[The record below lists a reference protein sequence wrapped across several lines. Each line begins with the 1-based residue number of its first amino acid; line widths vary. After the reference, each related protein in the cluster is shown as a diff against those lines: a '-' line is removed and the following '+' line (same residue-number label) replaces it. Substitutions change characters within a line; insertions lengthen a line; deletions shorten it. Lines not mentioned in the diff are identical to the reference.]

1 MRSCLEVGLLE
12 LHWTE
17 LQQRASLRSGSRF
30 RQAAGDMSF
39 SFFVSHLMPI
49 FVVLLVGNIFNSV
62 VSIAELILNCLC
74 KDKKNLIRAL
84 ME

>member
-1 MRSCLEVGLLE
+1 
-12 LHWTE
+12 
-17 LQQRASLRSGSRF
+17 
-30 RQAAGDMSF
+30 MSF